1 MLNENCLKVLESLI
15 RNFNIHRYEQEECII
30 NFMAFHSTPTY
41 VRLLQ
46 NINLKSKIS
55 WNHFLNNIVRKGE
68 TITRDLFVNQV
79 LLDATLLDRVIK
91 YVKEKTELCNA
102 VKKL

>member
-1 MLNENCLKVLESLI
+1 
-15 RNFNIHRYEQEECII
+15 
-30 NFMAFHSTPTY
+30 MAFHSTPTY

-91 YVKEKTELCNA
+91 YVKEKTELCNEL
-102 VKKL
+102 KKNPTFFVYNKKVANVVN